1 MKKLI
6 LILMFGSLFAQDSP
20 CKDET
25 YLELKKKKLDE
36 MSDREYQYFL
46 NKDTQCNE
54 FLSSI
59 NNNSINTDEISNLRT
74 RRMLDLGGII
84 GIYGLTI
91 GITIIVD
98 EGLEE
103 PMILV
108 PIVGPYLLLDETSE
122 EFVAPLI
129 ISGALQ
135 TAFLFDYI
143 KTSGKINRLSDNISY
158 HINPNPITP
167 SVTFTYNFR

>member
-6 LILMFGSLFAQDSP
+6 LLLMVGSLFAQKSP
-20 CKDET
+20 CEDET
-25 YLELKKKKLDE
+25 YLELKQKKLDE
-36 MSDREYQYFL
+36 MSDREYQYFF

-54 FLSSI
+54 YLSSI
-59 NNNSINTDEISNLRT
+59 NNNSINTDEIRSLRT

-91 GITIIVD
+91 GITIIID

-108 PIVGPYLLLDETSE
+108 PIVGPYLLLSETSE

-167 SVTFTYNFR
+167 SITFTYNFR

>member
-6 LILMFGSLFAQDSP
+6 FILMVGSLFAQQSP
-20 CKDET
+20 CEDET

-54 FLSSI
+54 LLSTI
-59 NNNSINTDEISNLRT
+59 NNNSINTDEISSLRT